1 MISCLKVQ
9 ALVSVCGCQRWLMI
23 SKAHPSGSRMDV
35 SIENPPL
42 SLGTSSCLASHW
54 ERQEMN
60 KAFPVKARLSRDS
73 FYNNT
78 YGTVSLSLPGGLRY
92 TMVGASSSVGIEN
105 TRRPVISCPS
115 RVIPLS
121 RSIFVGAT
129 TCHQT
134 KGRSL
139 GKVQWL
145 ALRIHASTS
154 CRTESEMMSQHMR
167 GERGIKEKERGKKYH
182 FCFV

>member
-1 MISCLKVQ
+1 MV
-9 ALVSVCGCQRWLMI
+9 R
-23 SKAHPSGSRMDV
+23 
-35 SIENPPL
+35 
-42 SLGTSSCLASHW
+42 
-54 ERQEMN
+54 
-60 KAFPVKARLSRDS
+60 
-73 FYNNT
+73 
-78 YGTVSLSLPGGLRY
+78 LRY
-92 TMVGASSSVGIEN
+92 ALAISGASSSVGIEN
-105 TRRPVISCPS
+105 TRRPVISCPP

-154 CRTESEMMSQHMR
+154 YNN
-167 GERGIKEKERGKKYH
+167 GIGYDEPAHARKKGGKREGKKRPFLLCIGAEAVAGCAGHAGHARY
-182 FCFV
+182 